1 MIEEK
6 LIRELAEERLATFD
20 GFIVELKIASGNMI
34 KLLIDAD
41 HSISISECMS
51 VSRNVEHNL
60 DREEEDFSLEV
71 SSAGL
76 DQPFK
81 HLRQYLK
88 NVGREVEVVDLE
100 GNKTKG
106 TLSKADANSF
116 VVITKSK
123 EKIEGRSKAKHW
135 VDHEHNF
142 NYKEVKQ
149 TKVIISFKK

>member
-6 LIRELAEERLATFD
+6 HIRELAEERLATFD
-20 GFIVELKIASGNMI
+20 GYIVELTIGSGNAI

-76 DQPFK
+76 DQGFK
-81 HLRQYLK
+81 HIRQYYK
-88 NVGREVEVVDLE
+88 NVGREVEVIDLE
-100 GNKTKG
+100 GKKTEGVLKE
-106 TLSKADANSF
+106 ANEKSC
-116 VVITKSK
+116 VVVTRQK
-123 EKIEGRSKAKHW
+123 ERIEGRKAKHW
-135 VDHEHNF
+135 VETEHPF
-142 NYKEVKQ
+142 KYSEIKQ
-149 TKVIISFKK
+149 TKVKISFK

>member
-20 GFIVELKIASGNMI
+20 GFIVELNIASGNMI

-76 DQPFK
+76 NQPFK

-100 GNKTKG
+100 GEKTTG
-106 TLSKADANSF
+106 TLSKADDKSF
-116 VVITKSK
+116 VVVTKSK

-135 VDHEHNF
+135 VDHEQNF